1 MEQAASTPR
10 HYLVALDGAVAEAVR
25 QLPSRGAVPWEV
37 AADLDAVVVALEAA
51 GGDAAPALVV
61 VCVADSRSLAPA
73 DLRRVLHASGSVRL
87 AVASGELVEGEER
100 RLVYAGANCVLSTP
114 LPPVGVGALWRDS
127 RYLDVLFHGDI
138 PGPRTEEHHLTV
150 PTGKEYIPPV
160 IRFFCE
166 RFDRLGY
173 PPDLVRS
180 TMPLVLDEAVTNA
193 MEHGN
198 RWDPAKDVHIV
209 ASVGSEGFRFAITDG
224 GEGFTRDRVE
234 SPLEERNLTRTGGR
248 GLFLME
254 SLMDEVFYEDEGRTI
269 VLAKSLAGERPAGA
283 ARPA

>member
-1 MEQAASTPR
+1 MEQAARGPR

-25 QLPSRGAVPWEV
+25 QLPSRGAVGWEEAADVASAV
-37 AADLDAVVVALEAA
+37 AALGSD
-51 GGDAAPALVV
+51 GAPALVV
-61 VCVADSRSLAPA
+61 LCVADSRSLEPA
-73 DLRRVLHASGSVRL
+73 DIRAVLHAGPAVRVV
-87 AVASGELVEGEER
+87 VASAELAEGEER
-100 RLVYAGANCVLSTP
+100 RLIYAGANCVLASP
-114 LPPVGVGALWRDS
+114 LPPVGVGALGRDT
-127 RYLDVLFHGDI
+127 RYLEVLFHGGI
-138 PGPRTEEHHLTV
+138 PGPRQEEHRFSV
-150 PTGKEYIPPV
+150 PTGKEFIPPV

-209 ASVGSEGFRFAITDG
+209 ASVGSDGFRFAITDD
-224 GEGFTRDRVE
+224 GEGFTRERVE
-234 SPLEERNLTRTGGR
+234 SPLEERNLTRAGGR

-254 SLMDEVFYEDEGRTI
+254 SLMDEVYYEDEGRTI
-269 VLAKSLAGERPAGA
+269 VLAKSIGGAEPARAGKE
-283 ARPA
+283 